1 MAELINELIAPEVF
15 TQLKEAEEGLD
26 NLAKSV
32 ANLGKMGK
40 VIEFNVKGATSLNE
54 YTAAIEEMKKATAA
68 MATVQG
74 QYTESVNKA
83 TTAKERQ
90 LKAIEVAE
98 GREMQAIQ
106 KVLEAQQKKA
116 AKEEELLN
124 KMIAAEERASDKAIA
139 VQQKR
144 ADKEEQLLNKM
155 IAAEQKAA
163 DQKQKLSEKA
173 AAAAEKAAQRE
184 EAALSKLNNEYE
196 TLKRSYTTA
205 ANAAKELGVALGTD
219 SKEFKAAASAAKGM
233 YDQLLKVERAVGQG
247 QRAVGQYNQ
256 AAFAMQ
262 QILRE
267 TPAFA
272 YSFGTGILAISN
284 NIPILVDEIGR
295 LKVANEELK
304 ASGAKTIPI
313 WKTLLSSVLSPSGL
327 LTIGVGVF
335 TLLATNM
342 DIFKNKTVDATDANK
357 KFNDGLKNIS
367 QQMGENIAKETS
379 ASIQMMKTAANVKL
393 SHEQRVD
400 AIEKL
405 RNANEGLFADFK
417 DEYFLAG
424 KTAEAEERLNKA
436 IYARF
441 VAQAFGE
448 KAALA
453 MKKKFELTTGSVDE
467 NGKEVGSPL
476 DLAAIAVKK
485 AEKNLERVKALNKAE
500 KDAAKVWQDVD
511 ESEGLTALE
520 QKVTDAK
527 KAYKD
532 IESQI
537 VNASRAV
544 EKFNKQQQDALSELQ
559 GLQPS
564 GTNDDKK
571 QKAKKESKDTT
582 LKSESELL
590 KAEYELSKQR
600 VEQDAQIQ
608 KEIADNEKNTIN
620 QRLDAYMEYTA
631 DVLQL
636 LRMAKDYEIKQED
649 LKIQDIKRK
658 KQTATATELIALQ
671 DQEDA
676 ANERYKGIKE
686 KFQNDLSD
694 VERKGNKDRLAI
706 LNTGN
711 EQWIKSE
718 EFRNAKLKEQQVT
731 WYLTQEALLKKAFD
745 AKEITTKEYNTR
757 LRNLQKQEGQML
769 LDDDI
774 DLYTRLLQNKTL
786 SAEKQLE
793 IQNKLNAA
801 LKQKSQGGAA
811 DAPIKRKTGR
821 ITDSLGK
828 ALGIT
833 EEDALQEFYD
843 RSVQI
848 ANQAADAIIA
858 AKERQFQ
865 AEQDMLD
872 KQKEGIQANYEMQ
885 LDYINATTR
894 NETERANKIAQL
906 QAQKATQD
914 AEIEAKKRE
923 VAKKQAT
930 FEKAAAMTSIITQTA
945 VAIASS
951 LKYGPIVVALIAA
964 AGAVQLAKVASA
976 PVPAYKDGTNYHKG
990 GMFIAGDG
998 GQKELI
1004 IAPNKKPYFS
1014 ASTSTLYNEAAGTKV
1029 IPGDIVKQ
1037 MENNITSTASYGGS
1051 TMPSID
1057 YDRLAK
1063 LIGQE
1068 FAQPLWQ
1075 HGENLSHTI
1084 MAARTKMPKQDM
1096 REAVL
1101 QLQRLGK

>member
-68 MATVQG
+68 MGAMSEQYSKQVQNV
-74 QYTESVNKA
+74 TSA
-83 TTAKERQ
+83 ERD
-90 LKAIEVAE
+90 
-98 GREMQAIQ
+98 QAAARRDNARAM
-106 KVLEAQQKKA
+106 LDEEKA
-116 AKEEELLN
+116 AKLRNSE
-124 KMIAAEERASDKAIA
+124 IER
-139 VQQKR
+139 
-144 ADKEEQLLNKM
+144 E
-155 IAAEQKAA
+155 
-163 DQKQKLSEKA
+163 EKA
-173 AAAAEKAAQRE
+173 LKN
-184 EAALSKLNNEYE
+184 LTNEYE
-196 TLKRSYTTA
+196 TLKRSYKTA
-205 ANAAKELGVALGTD
+205 ADSAKELGIAAEMAAQKFG
-219 SKEFKAAASAAKGM
+219 KESVEAKKLSAQFNVAAASAKTM
-233 YDQLLKVERAVGQG
+233 YDSLIKVERAVGQG

-267 TPAFA
+267 GPAFA
-272 YSFGTGILAISN
+272 NSFATGIMAISN
-284 NIPILVDEIGR
+284 NIPILIDEIKR
-295 LKVANEELK
+295 MQVANEELK
-304 ASGAKTIPI
+304 TSGATTIPI
-313 WKTLLSSVLSPSGL
+313 WKTLLGSIFSPMGL
-327 LTIGVGVF
+327 MSLALTGF
-335 TLLATNM
+335 T
-342 DIFKNKTVDATDANK
+342 
-357 KFNDGLKNIS
+357 
-367 QQMGENIAKETS
+367 
-379 ASIQMMKTAANVKL
+379 
-393 SHEQRVD
+393 
-400 AIEKL
+400 
-405 RNANEGLFADFK
+405 
-417 DEYFLAG
+417 FL
-424 KTAEAEERLNKA
+424 
-436 IYARF
+436 
-441 VAQAFGE
+441 
-448 KAALA
+448 
-453 MKKKFELTTGSVDE
+453 
-467 NGKEVGSPL
+467 
-476 DLAAIAVKK
+476 
-485 AEKNLERVKALNKAE
+485 
-500 KDAAKVWQDVD
+500 AAKVDLFSEKADKAKESADAFAESLKNVGRAAHENEVSQTQSASALAKIAGD
-511 ESEGLTALE
+511 EKERDAVRIAAFKELQKMYPQYLENLKAEDMLKGRAFEELQKIKEEIKYRTELQAIEETGVALRKRASELDEEIDKASTLEDQYKLKQALVAVNKELE
-520 QKVTDAK
+520 QNAKDYEDYK
-527 KAYKD
+527 KAVLTFPVA
-532 IESQI
+532 E
-537 VNASRAV
+537 
-544 EKFNKQQQDALSELQ
+544 EKTPKI
-559 GLQPS
+559 
-564 GTNDDKK
+564 KK
-571 QKAKKESKDTT
+571 PKADRKSKDME

-608 KEIADNEKNTIN
+608 KEIADNEKNSIN
-620 QRLDAYMEYTA
+620 QRLDAYMEYQA
-631 DVLQL
+631 DLFQL

-658 KQTATATELIALQ
+658 KKTATATELIALQ
-671 DQEDA
+671 EQEDA
-676 ANERYKGIKE
+676 ANVRAKGIEE

-731 WYLTQEALLKKAFD
+731 WFLTQEALLKKALD
-745 AKEITTKEYNTR
+745 AKEITTKEYNEK

-774 DLYTRLLQNKTL
+774 ELYTRLLENKTL

-801 LKQKSQGGAA
+801 LKQKSQGGSA
-811 DAPIKRKTGR
+811 DVGKRPSGR
-821 ITDSLGK
+821 LTDSLGK
-828 ALGIT
+828 SLGIVD
-833 EEDALQEFYD
+833 EDALQEFYD
-843 RSVQI
+843 RTVQL

-894 NETERANKIAQL
+894 DETERANKIAQL
-906 QAQKATQD
+906 QAQKAAQEAT
-914 AEIEAKKRE
+914 IEQKKRE
-923 VAKKQAT
+923 VAKRQAA
-930 FEKAAAMTSIITQTA
+930 FEKTA
-945 VAIASS
+945 AIAAIIQNTAIAIAGA
-951 LKYGPIVVALIAA
+951 LKYGVAAPPIIALIAA
-964 AGAVQLAKVASA
+964 AGAVQLATAANA
-976 PVPAYKDGTNYHKG
+976 PIPAYKDGTNYHKG

-1029 IPGDIVKQ
+1029 IPGDVVKQ

-1051 TMPSID
+1051 VMPSID

-1084 MAARTKMPKQDM
+1084 MAARPKMPKQDM

>member
-68 MATVQG
+68 MGAMSEQYSKQVQ
-74 QYTESVNKA
+74 SVTSA
-83 TTAKERQ
+83 ERD
-90 LKAIEVAE
+90 
-98 GREMQAIQ
+98 QAAARRDNARAM
-106 KVLEAQQKKA
+106 LDEEKA
-116 AKEEELLN
+116 AKLRNSE
-124 KMIAAEERASDKAIA
+124 IER
-139 VQQKR
+139 
-144 ADKEEQLLNKM
+144 E
-155 IAAEQKAA
+155 
-163 DQKQKLSEKA
+163 EKA
-173 AAAAEKAAQRE
+173 LKN
-184 EAALSKLNNEYE
+184 LTNEYE

-205 ANAAKELGVALGTD
+205 ANAAKELGIALGTD
-219 SKEFKAAASAAKGM
+219 SKEFKAAAAAAKGM
-233 YDQLLKVERAVGQG
+233 YDQLIKVERAVGQG

-267 TPAFA
+267 GPAFA
-272 YSFGTGILAISN
+272 NSFATGIMAISN
-284 NIPILVDEIGR
+284 NIPILIDEIKR
-295 LKVANEELK
+295 MQVANEELK
-304 ASGAKTIPI
+304 TSGATTIPI
-313 WKTLLSSVLSPSGL
+313 WKTLLGSIFSPMGL
-327 LTIGVGVF
+327 MSLALTGF
-335 TLLATNM
+335 T
-342 DIFKNKTVDATDANK
+342 
-357 KFNDGLKNIS
+357 
-367 QQMGENIAKETS
+367 
-379 ASIQMMKTAANVKL
+379 
-393 SHEQRVD
+393 
-400 AIEKL
+400 
-405 RNANEGLFADFK
+405 
-417 DEYFLAG
+417 FL
-424 KTAEAEERLNKA
+424 
-436 IYARF
+436 
-441 VAQAFGE
+441 
-448 KAALA
+448 
-453 MKKKFELTTGSVDE
+453 
-467 NGKEVGSPL
+467 
-476 DLAAIAVKK
+476 
-485 AEKNLERVKALNKAE
+485 
-500 KDAAKVWQDVD
+500 AAKVDLFSEKADKAKESADAFAESLKNVGRAASENEKSQMQSASALAKIAGD
-511 ESEGLTALE
+511 EKERDAVRIAAFKELQKMYPQYLE
-520 QKVTDAK
+520 NL
-527 KAYKD
+527 KAEDMLKGG
-532 IESQI
+532 
-537 VNASRAV
+537 A
-544 EKFNKQQQDALSELQ
+544 FDALQKIKEEIKYRTDLQSIEESGVALRKRASELQ
-559 GLQPS
+559 GEI
-564 GTNDDKK
+564 DKASTLEDQYKLK
-571 QKAKKESKDTT
+571 QALVAVNKELEQNSKDYEDYKKAVLTFPVAEEKT
-582 LKSESELL
+582 PKIKKPKADRKSKDMELKSESELL

-608 KEIADNEKNTIN
+608 KEIADNEKNSIN
-620 QRLDAYMEYTA
+620 QRLDAYMEYQA
-631 DVLQL
+631 DLFQL

-658 KQTATATELIALQ
+658 KKTATATELIALQ
-671 DQEDA
+671 EQEDA
-676 ANERYKGIKE
+676 ANVRAKGIEE

-731 WYLTQEALLKKAFD
+731 WFLTQEALLKKALD
-745 AKEITTKEYNTR
+745 AKEITTKEYNEK

-774 DLYTRLLQNKTL
+774 ELYTRLLENKTL

-801 LKQKSQGGAA
+801 LKQKSQGGA
-811 DAPIKRKTGR
+811 DTTKRPSGR
-821 ITDSLGK
+821 LTDSLGK
-828 ALGIT
+828 SLGIV

-843 RSVQI
+843 RTVQL

-894 NETERANKIAQL
+894 DETERANKIAQL
-906 QAQKATQD
+906 QAQKAAQD
-914 AEIEAKKRE
+914 ATVEQKKRE
-923 VAKKQAT
+923 VAKRQAA
-930 FEKAAAMTSIITQTA
+930 FEKTA
-945 VAIASS
+945 AIAAIIQNTAIAIAGA
-951 LKYGPIVVALIAA
+951 LKYGVAAPPIIALIAA
-964 AGAVQLAKVASA
+964 AGAVQLATAANA
-976 PVPAYKDGTNYHKG
+976 PIPAYKDGTNYHQG

-1037 MENNITSTASYGGS
+1037 MENNITSTASYAGS
-1051 TMPSID
+1051 VMPSID

>member
-68 MATVQG
+68 MSTVQG

-90 LKAIEVAE
+90 MKAIEVAE

-106 KVLEAQQKKA
+106 KTIEAQQKKA

-124 KMIAAEERASDKAIA
+124 KMIAAEEKANDKAIA
-139 VQQKR
+139 AQQKR
-144 ADKEEQLLNKM
+144 AEKEEQILNKM

-163 DQKQKLSEKA
+163 EQRQKLSEKTA
-173 AAAAEKAAQRE
+173 ASAEKAAQRE

-342 DIFKNKTVDATDANK
+342 DIFKNKTEKATDANK

-467 NGKEVGSPL
+467 NGKEVGSPI

-590 KAEYELSKQR
+590 KSEYELSKQR

-608 KEIADNEKNTIN
+608 KEIADNEKNSIN
-620 QRLDAYMEYTA
+620 QRLDAYMEYQA
-631 DVLQL
+631 DLFQL
-636 LRMAKDYEIKQED
+636 LRMAKDYELNQED

-658 KQTATATELIALQ
+658 KKTATATELIALQ

-676 ANERYKGIKE
+676 ANKRATGIKE

-731 WYLTQEALLKKAFD
+731 WFLTQEALLKKALD

-757 LRNLQKQEGQML
+757 LSNLQKQEGQML

-774 DLYTRLLQNKTL
+774 ELYTRLLQNKTL

-801 LKQKSQGGAA
+801 LKQKSQGGAE
-811 DAPIKRKTGR
+811 PTQRKSGR
-821 ITDSLGK
+821 LTDSLGK
-828 ALGIT
+828 SLGIV

-843 RSVQI
+843 RTVQL

-906 QAQKATQD
+906 QAQKAAQEAD
-914 AEIEAKKRE
+914 IESKKRE
-923 VAKKQAT
+923 VAKKQAA

-1029 IPGDIVKQ
+1029 IPGDVVKQ

-1051 TMPSID
+1051 SMPSIE
-1057 YDRLAK
+1057 YDRLAT
-1063 LIGQE
+1063 LISDKIGSH
-1068 FAQPLWQ
+1068 LWQ

-1084 MAARTKMPKQDM
+1084 MAARPKMPKQDM

>member
-1 MAELINELIAPEVF
+1 MRK
-15 TQLKEAEEGLD
+15 T
-26 NLAKSV
+26 
-32 ANLGKMGK
+32 
-40 VIEFNVKGATSLNE
+40 
-54 YTAAIEEMKKATAA
+54 
-68 MATVQG
+68 
-74 QYTESVNKA
+74 
-83 TTAKERQ
+83 
-90 LKAIEVAE
+90 
-98 GREMQAIQ
+98 
-106 KVLEAQQKKA
+106 
-116 AKEEELLN
+116 
-124 KMIAAEERASDKAIA
+124 
-139 VQQKR
+139 
-144 ADKEEQLLNKM
+144 
-155 IAAEQKAA
+155 
-163 DQKQKLSEKA
+163 
-173 AAAAEKAAQRE
+173 
-184 EAALSKLNNEYE
+184 
-196 TLKRSYTTA
+196 
-205 ANAAKELGVALGTD
+205 
-219 SKEFKAAASAAKGM
+219 
-233 YDQLLKVERAVGQG
+233 
-247 QRAVGQYNQ
+247 
-256 AAFAMQ
+256 
-262 QILRE
+262 
-267 TPAFA
+267 
-272 YSFGTGILAISN
+272 
-284 NIPILVDEIGR
+284 
-295 LKVANEELK
+295 NEELV
-304 ASGAKTIPI
+304 ASGAKAIPI
-313 WKTLLSSVLSPSGL
+313 YKQIGAAIFSWETALILAVTAAQIVVQKWDSISKVFSKTG
-327 LTIGVGVF
+327 
-335 TLLATNM
+335 NE
-342 DIFKNKTVDATDANK
+342 
-357 KFNDGLKNIS
+357 LK
-367 QQMGENIAKETS
+367 EIAAESK
-379 ASIQMMKTAANVKL
+379 KTAAQETANAKALAAVAQDVSQSMNIRIEAVKKLQSAYPNYLGNL
-393 SHEQRVD
+393 SKEAILTGETAD
-400 AIEKL
+400 AM
-405 RNANEGLFADFK
+405 
-417 DEYFLAG
+417 
-424 KTAEAEERLNKA
+424 ERLNEALINKSIMEAYSEKVGEQAKKFAELQDSLEKYEGKVQEADSRFKQLNNGSTNQYAINSRTRAAQDKA
-436 IYARF
+436 NAEREVETI
-441 VAQAFGE
+441 
-448 KAALA
+448 
-453 MKKKFELTTGSVDE
+453 KKKIAETEKEMDRYQKQAEKFGKLAAGVLV
-467 NGKEVGSPL
+467 GKEDPKKSPKGRT
-476 DLAAIAVKK
+476 A
-485 AEKNLERVKALNKAE
+485 
-500 KDAAKVWQDVD
+500 KDM
-511 ESEGLTALE
+511 E
-520 QKVTDAK
+520 
-527 KAYKD
+527 
-532 IESQI
+532 
-537 VNASRAV
+537 
-544 EKFNKQQQDALSELQ
+544 
-559 GLQPS
+559 
-564 GTNDDKK
+564 
-571 QKAKKESKDTT
+571 

-636 LRMAKDYEIKQED
+636 LRMAKDYELKQED

-658 KQTATATELIALQ
+658 KKNATATELIALQ
-671 DQEDA
+671 EQEDA
-676 ANERYKGIKE
+676 ANVRYTGIKE
-686 KFQNDLSD
+686 KFQSDLSD

-731 WYLTQEALLKKAFD
+731 WYLTQEALLKKALD

-774 DLYTRLLQNKTL
+774 DLYTRLLENKTL

-811 DAPIKRKTGR
+811 DAGKRPSGR
-821 ITDSLGK
+821 LTDSLGK
-828 ALGIT
+828 SLGIV

-843 RSVQI
+843 RTVQL

-906 QAQKATQD
+906 QAQKSAQD
-914 AEIEAKKRE
+914 ESIEQKKRE
-923 VAKKQAT
+923 VAKRQANAS
-930 FEKAAAMTSIITQTA
+930 KIAAMASIVQNT
-945 VAIASS
+945 AIAIAGA
-951 LKYGPIVVALIAA
+951 LKYGPAAPAIIALITA
-964 AGAVQLAKVASA
+964 AGATQLAIAA
-976 PVPAYKDGTNYHKG
+976 NTPVPAYKEGTNYHKG

-1029 IPGDIVKQ
+1029 IPGDVVKQ

-1051 TMPSID
+1051 VMPSID

>member
-68 MATVQG
+68 MGAMSEQYSKQVQNV
-74 QYTESVNKA
+74 TSA
-83 TTAKERQ
+83 ERD
-90 LKAIEVAE
+90 
-98 GREMQAIQ
+98 QAAARRDNARAM
-106 KVLEAQQKKA
+106 LDEEKA
-116 AKEEELLN
+116 AKLRNGE
-124 KMIAAEERASDKAIA
+124 IER
-139 VQQKR
+139 
-144 ADKEEQLLNKM
+144 E
-155 IAAEQKAA
+155 
-163 DQKQKLSEKA
+163 EKA
-173 AAAAEKAAQRE
+173 LKN
-184 EAALSKLNNEYE
+184 LTNEYE

-219 SKEFKAAASAAKGM
+219 SKEFKAAAAAAKGM

-267 TPAFA
+267 TPAIA
-272 YSFGTGILAISN
+272 TSFGTYISAISN
-284 NIPILVDEIGR
+284 NIAGLTDAIKNMR
-295 LKVANEELK
+295 KNNEELV
-304 ASGAKTIPI
+304 ASGAKAIPI
-313 WKTLLSSVLSPSGL
+313 YKQIGAAIFSWETALILAVTAAQIVVQKWDSISKVFSKTG
-327 LTIGVGVF
+327 
-335 TLLATNM
+335 
-342 DIFKNKTVDATDANK
+342 DE
-357 KFNDGLKNIS
+357 LK
-367 QQMGENIAKETS
+367 EIAAESK
-379 ASIQMMKTAANVKL
+379 KTAAQETENA
-393 SHEQRVD
+393 RV
-400 AIEKL
+400 
-405 RNANEGLFADFK
+405 
-417 DEYFLAG
+417 
-424 KTAEAEERLNKA
+424 
-436 IYARF
+436 
-441 VAQAFGE
+441 
-448 KAALA
+448 
-453 MKKKFELTTGSVDE
+453 
-467 NGKEVGSPL
+467 
-476 DLAAIAVKK
+476 LAAIAKDVSQSMDIRIEAVKK
-485 AEKNLERVKALNKAE
+485 LQSAYPNYLGNLSKEAILSGQTADAIERLNEALVNKSIMEAYSEKVGEQAKKFAELQDKLEKLEGQEKRTQERREKALNNLN
-500 KDAAKVWQDVD
+500 KVQYGK
-511 ESEGLTALE
+511 SEGASNLAQALE
-520 QKVTDAK
+520 DQLRSTQKSIKNTR
-527 KAYKD
+527 KD
-532 IESQI
+532 IEDTQKEMQRLQGQ
-537 VNASRAV
+537 A
-544 EKFNKQQQDALSELQ
+544 EKFGKLAAGVIVGKED
-559 GLQPS
+559 P
-564 GTNDDKK
+564 KK
-571 QKAKKESKDTT
+571 TAKGRKSKDME

-608 KEIADNEKNTIN
+608 KEIADNEKNSIN
-620 QRLDAYMEYTA
+620 QRLDAYMEYQA
-631 DVLQL
+631 DLFQL
-636 LRMAKDYEIKQED
+636 LRMAKDYEIKQEE

-671 DQEDA
+671 EQEDA
-676 ANERYKGIKE
+676 ANVRAKGIEE

-731 WYLTQEALLKKAFD
+731 WFLTQEALLKKALD
-745 AKEITTKEYNTR
+745 AKEITTKEYNEK

-774 DLYTRLLQNKTL
+774 ELYTRLLENKTL

-801 LKQKSQGGAA
+801 LKQKSQGGA
-811 DAPIKRKTGR
+811 DTPIKRKTGR

-906 QAQKATQD
+906 QAQKAAQD
-914 AEIEAKKRE
+914 ADIESKKRE
-923 VAKKQAT
+923 VAKKQAA

-1051 TMPSID
+1051 SMPSIE
-1057 YDRLAK
+1057 YDRLAT
-1063 LIGQE
+1063 LISDKIGSH
-1068 FAQPLWQ
+1068 LWQ

>member
-68 MATVQG
+68 MGAMSEQYSKQVQNV
-74 QYTESVNKA
+74 TSA
-83 TTAKERQ
+83 ERD
-90 LKAIEVAE
+90 
-98 GREMQAIQ
+98 QAAARRDNARAM
-106 KVLEAQQKKA
+106 LDEEKA
-116 AKEEELLN
+116 AKLRNGE
-124 KMIAAEERASDKAIA
+124 IER
-139 VQQKR
+139 
-144 ADKEEQLLNKM
+144 E
-155 IAAEQKAA
+155 
-163 DQKQKLSEKA
+163 EKA
-173 AAAAEKAAQRE
+173 LKN
-184 EAALSKLNNEYE
+184 LNNEYE

-205 ANAAKELGVALGTD
+205 ANAAKELGIALGTD

-233 YDQLLKVERAVGQG
+233 YDQLIKVERAVGQG

-262 QILRE
+262 QILRD

-272 YSFGTGILAISN
+272 YSFSTGLLAISN
-284 NIPILVDEIGR
+284 NIPILVDRI
-295 LKVANEELK
+295 NELK
-304 ASGAKTIPI
+304 ESNKKLVAEGGKALPVWKEVFASMFSGAGII
-313 WKTLLSSVLSPSGL
+313 TLV
-327 LTIGVGVF
+327 
-335 TLLATNM
+335 
-342 DIFKNKTVDATDANK
+342 
-357 KFNDGLKNIS
+357 
-367 QQMGENIAKETS
+367 
-379 ASIQMMKTAANVKL
+379 TAAVTIL
-393 SHEQRVD
+393 SARLSM
-400 AIEKL
+400 A
-405 RNANEGLFADFK
+405 AGGL
-417 DEYFLAG
+417 
-424 KTAEAEERLNKA
+424 TEA
-436 IYARF
+436 
-441 VAQAFGE
+441 E
-448 KAALA
+448 KAANKLNEKLIELNETIKETYEIEIKSA
-453 MKKKFELTTGSVDE
+453 GSLLRTMQSLELPYKARVAALDELIKKYPQLLGYLEKEKLLSGEQGNVLDVLSNVIGEEGRIKELEGNIKIFADERKRLLIEQQAYEKSDEGFVATWRQFTGIFGSESDERKKKIDELTKKINDYKDSLRIAKDEVNFLTNPQRPQTGRIREDIEGDIKKYEQIRDLTEETSQE
-467 NGKEVGSPL
+467 HANANAQLIKLNAEL
-476 DLAAIAVKK
+476 D
-485 AEKNLERVKALNKAE
+485 RYLNK
-500 KDAAKVWQDVD
+500 
-511 ESEGLTALE
+511 
-520 QKVTDAK
+520 K
-527 KAYKD
+527 KKT
-532 IESQI
+532 
-537 VNASRAV
+537 
-544 EKFNKQQQDALSELQ
+544 
-559 GLQPS
+559 P
-564 GTNDDKK
+564 
-571 QKAKKESKDTT
+571 KDTT

-608 KEIADNEKNTIN
+608 KEIADNEKNSIN
-620 QRLDAYMEYTA
+620 QRLDAYMEYQA
-631 DVLQL
+631 DLFQL

-676 ANERYKGIKE
+676 ANKRATGIEE

-731 WYLTQEALLKKAFD
+731 WFLTQEALLKKALD

-811 DAPIKRKTGR
+811 DAGKRPSGR
-821 ITDSLGK
+821 LTDSLGK
-828 ALGIT
+828 SLGIV

-843 RSVQI
+843 RTVQL

-894 NETERANKIAQL
+894 DETERANKIAQL

-914 AEIEAKKRE
+914 ASIEQKKRE
-923 VAKKQAT
+923 VAKRQAT
-930 FEKAAAMTSIITQTA
+930 FEKTAAIASIIQNTA
-945 VAIASS
+945 VAIAGA
-951 LKYGPIVVALIAA
+951 LKYGVAAPPIIALIAA
-964 AGAVQLAKVASA
+964 AGAVQLAAAANA
-976 PVPAYKDGTNYHKG
+976 PIPAYKEGTNYHQG

-1029 IPGDIVKQ
+1029 IPGDVVKQ

-1051 TMPSID
+1051 VMPSIE
-1057 YDRLAK
+1057 YDRLAT
-1063 LIGQE
+1063 LISDKIGSH
-1068 FAQPLWQ
+1068 LWQ

-1096 REAVL
+1096 RETVI

>member
-116 AKEEELLN
+116 AKEEEILN
-124 KMIAAEERASDKAIA
+124 RMIAAEEKASAKAIA
-139 VQQKR
+139 AQERRYK
-144 ADKEEQLLNKM
+144 KEEETLNRM

-163 DQKQKLSEKA
+163 DIKQKIVDKSAKEAEKA

-184 EAALSKLNNEYE
+184 EQALRQLNNEYE

-205 ANAAKELGVALGTD
+205 ANAAKELGIALGTD

-267 TPAFA
+267 TPAIA
-272 YSFGTGILAISN
+272 TSFGTYISAISN
-284 NIPILVDEIGR
+284 NIAGLTDAIKNMR
-295 LKVANEELK
+295 KTNEELV
-304 ASGAKTIPI
+304 ASGAKAIPI
-313 WKTLLSSVLSPSGL
+313 YKQIGAAIFSWETALILAITAAQIVVQKWDSISKVFSKTG
-327 LTIGVGVF
+327 
-335 TLLATNM
+335 NE
-342 DIFKNKTVDATDANK
+342 
-357 KFNDGLKNIS
+357 LK
-367 QQMGENIAKETS
+367 EIAAESK
-379 ASIQMMKTAANVKL
+379 KTAAQETANAKALAAVAQDVSQSMNIRIEAVKKL
-393 SHEQRVD
+393 QSAYPNYLGNLTQE
-400 AIEKL
+400 AIL
-405 RNANEGLFADFK
+405 T
-417 DEYFLAG
+417 G
-424 KTAEAEERLNKA
+424 KTADAMERLNEALINKSIMEAYSEKVGEQAKKFAELQDSLEKYEGKVQEADSRFSQLNNGSTNQYAINSRTRAAQDKA
-436 IYARF
+436 NAEREVETI
-441 VAQAFGE
+441 
-448 KAALA
+448 
-453 MKKKFELTTGSVDE
+453 KKKIAETEKEMDRYQKQAEKFGKLAAGVLV
-467 NGKEVGSPL
+467 GKEDPKKSP
-476 DLAAIAVKK
+476 KG
-485 AEKNLERVKALNKAE
+485 R
-500 KDAAKVWQDVD
+500 
-511 ESEGLTALE
+511 TA
-520 QKVTDAK
+520 
-527 KAYKD
+527 
-532 IESQI
+532 
-537 VNASRAV
+537 
-544 EKFNKQQQDALSELQ
+544 
-559 GLQPS
+559 
-564 GTNDDKK
+564 
-571 QKAKKESKDTT
+571 KDTT

-658 KQTATATELIALQ
+658 KKDAKAVELIALQ

-676 ANERYKGIKE
+676 ANVIKKGIEE

-731 WYLTQEALLKKAFD
+731 WYLTQEALLKKALD

-801 LKQKSQGGAA
+801 LKQKSQGGAE
-811 DAPIKRKTGR
+811 PTQRRSGR
-821 ITDSLGK
+821 LTDSLGK
-828 ALGIT
+828 SLGIV

-843 RSVQI
+843 RTVQL

-906 QAQKATQD
+906 QAQKSAQEAT
-914 AEIEAKKRE
+914 IEQKKRE
-923 VAKKQAT
+923 VAKRQAT
-930 FEKAAAMTSIITQTA
+930 FEKTAAIASIIQNTA
-945 VAIASS
+945 VAIAGA
-951 LKYGPIVVALIAA
+951 LKYGVAAPPIIALIAA
-964 AGAVQLAKVASA
+964 AGAVQLAAAANA
-976 PVPAYKDGTNYHKG
+976 PIPAYKEGTNYHQG

-1051 TMPSID
+1051 VMPSIE
-1057 YDRLAK
+1057 YDRLAT
-1063 LIGQE
+1063 LISDKIGSH
-1068 FAQPLWQ
+1068 LWQ

>member
-68 MATVQG
+68 MGAMSEQYSKQVQ
-74 QYTESVNKA
+74 SVTSA
-83 TTAKERQ
+83 ERD
-90 LKAIEVAE
+90 
-98 GREMQAIQ
+98 QAAARRDNARAM
-106 KVLEAQQKKA
+106 LDEEKA
-116 AKEEELLN
+116 AKLRNSE
-124 KMIAAEERASDKAIA
+124 IER
-139 VQQKR
+139 
-144 ADKEEQLLNKM
+144 E
-155 IAAEQKAA
+155 
-163 DQKQKLSEKA
+163 EKA
-173 AAAAEKAAQRE
+173 LKN
-184 EAALSKLNNEYE
+184 LTNEYE

-205 ANAAKELGVALGTD
+205 ANAAKELGIALGTD

-267 TPAFA
+267 GPAFA
-272 YSFGTGILAISN
+272 NSFATGIMAISN
-284 NIPILVDEIGR
+284 NIPILIDEIKR
-295 LKVANEELK
+295 MQIANEELK
-304 ASGAKTIPI
+304 TSGATTIPI
-313 WKTLLSSVLSPSGL
+313 WKTLLGSIFSPMGL
-327 LTIGVGVF
+327 MSLALTGF
-335 TLLATNM
+335 T
-342 DIFKNKTVDATDANK
+342 
-357 KFNDGLKNIS
+357 
-367 QQMGENIAKETS
+367 
-379 ASIQMMKTAANVKL
+379 
-393 SHEQRVD
+393 
-400 AIEKL
+400 
-405 RNANEGLFADFK
+405 
-417 DEYFLAG
+417 FL
-424 KTAEAEERLNKA
+424 
-436 IYARF
+436 
-441 VAQAFGE
+441 
-448 KAALA
+448 
-453 MKKKFELTTGSVDE
+453 
-467 NGKEVGSPL
+467 
-476 DLAAIAVKK
+476 
-485 AEKNLERVKALNKAE
+485 
-500 KDAAKVWQDVD
+500 AAKVDLFSEKADKAKESADAFAESLKNVGRAASENEKSQTQSASALAKIAGD
-511 ESEGLTALE
+511 EKERDAVRIAAFKELQKMYPQYLE
-520 QKVTDAK
+520 NLKAEDMLKGRAFEELQKIKEEIKYRTELQA
-527 KAYKD
+527 
-532 IESQI
+532 IEETG
-537 VNASRAV
+537 VVLRKRA
-544 EKFNKQQQDALSELQ
+544 SELQ
-559 GLQPS
+559 GEI
-564 GTNDDKK
+564 DKASTLEDQYKLK
-571 QKAKKESKDTT
+571 QALVAVNKELELNAKDYEDYKKAVLTFPTAEEKSPKSKKPKADRKPKDME

-658 KQTATATELIALQ
+658 KKDAKAVELIALQ

-676 ANERYKGIKE
+676 ANVRKKGIEE

-731 WYLTQEALLKKAFD
+731 WFLTQEALLKKALD

-774 DLYTRLLQNKTL
+774 ELYTRLLENKTL

-801 LKQKSQGGAA
+801 LKQKSQGGAE
-811 DAPIKRKTGR
+811 PTQRRSGR
-821 ITDSLGK
+821 LTDSLGK
-828 ALGIT
+828 SLGIV

-843 RSVQI
+843 RTVQL

-906 QAQKATQD
+906 QAQKAAQEAT
-914 AEIEAKKRE
+914 IEQKKRE
-923 VAKKQAT
+923 VAKRQAT
-930 FEKAAAMTSIITQTA
+930 FEKTAAIASIIQNTA
-945 VAIASS
+945 VAIAGA
-951 LKYGPIVVALIAA
+951 LKYGVAAPPIIALIAA
-964 AGAVQLAKVASA
+964 AGAVQLAAAANA
-976 PVPAYKDGTNYHKG
+976 PIPAYKEGTNYHQG

-1051 TMPSID
+1051 SMPSIE
-1057 YDRLAK
+1057 YDRLAT
-1063 LIGQE
+1063 LISDKIGSH
-1068 FAQPLWQ
+1068 LWQ
-1075 HGENLSHTI
+1075 HGENISHTI
-1084 MAARTKMPKQDM
+1084 MAARPKMPKQDM